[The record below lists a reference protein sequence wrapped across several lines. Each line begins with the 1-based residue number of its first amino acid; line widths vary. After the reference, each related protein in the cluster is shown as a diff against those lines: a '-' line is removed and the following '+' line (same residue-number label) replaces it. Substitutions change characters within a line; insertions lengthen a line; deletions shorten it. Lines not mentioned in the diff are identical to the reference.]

1 MKRVFM
7 CLLALCCAALLGA
20 CEWSAV
26 PLEGD
31 KPPVGSPPEPQEI
44 TGQLA
49 EYTAGHVDMA
59 LTIPDGWAWET
70 VEEDGQAGL
79 RFRKTDDGTVS
90 FRLTCWLNGYGICGT
105 GVTEQDLT
113 LSGGQMVWQYTEAAG
128 DNVWVNIAFQDT
140 PGSYV
145 CMPDPSGVMDS
156 AAWDGCR
163 DEVLAILGTAQLG
176 RGILTEQEAVELAKT
191 KYDGDYDTA
200 WGRYDVTTGCWAV
213 TFSQSTLGG
222 GNAVIR
228 YVGSDGKV
236 SDEAVWMCIE
246 GPMEDTVPAN

>member
-1 MKRVFM
+1 MKRIFM

-49 EYTAGHVDMA
+49 EYTEGNVDVA
-59 LTIPDGWAWET
+59 LTIPDGWWWEML
-70 VEEDGQAGL
+70 EEDGQSGL
-79 RFRKTDDGTVS
+79 RFGKTGERSVA
-90 FRLTCWLNGYGICGT
+90 FRLTCWPEGYGICGT
-105 GVTEQDLT
+105 GVTSTELT
-113 LSGGQMVWQYTEAAG
+113 LSGGQMVWQHTEEIG
-128 DNVWVNIAFQDT
+128 ENIWVNIAFQDT

-156 AAWDGCR
+156 AAWDACR
-163 DEVLAILGTAQLG
+163 DTVLAILGTAQIG

>member
-79 RFRKTDDGTVS
+79 RFRKTDDGAVS
-90 FRLTCWLNGYGICGT
+90 FRLTCWLDGYGICGT

-113 LSGGQMVWQYTEAAG
+113 LSGGQRAWQYTEG
-128 DNVWVNIAFQDT
+128 GQGTVWVNIAFQGV

-145 CMPDPSGVMDS
+145 CMPDDNGVMDS
-156 AAWDGCR
+156 AAWGACR
-163 DEVLAILGTAQLG
+163 DEVLAILGTAQIG
-176 RGILTEQEAVELAKT
+176 RGILTEQQAIELAEAQ
-191 KYDGDYDTA
+191 YDGDYDTA

>member
-1 MKRVFM
+1 MRRFLT
-7 CLLALCCAALLGA
+7 CFLALCCAALLGA

-31 KPPVGSPPEPQEI
+31 KPPVGSPAEPMEI

-79 RFRKTDDGTVS
+79 RFRKTDDGAVS
-90 FRLTCWLNGYGICGT
+90 FRLTCWPEGYGICGT
-105 GVTEQDLT
+105 GVTSTELT
-113 LSGGQMVWQYTEAAG
+113 LSGGQRVWQHTEAAG

-145 CMPDPSGVMDS
+145 CMPGENGVMDK
-156 AAWDGCR
+156 AAWDACR
-163 DEVLAILGTAQLG
+163 DTVLAILGTAQIG

-191 KYDGDYDTA
+191 KYDGDYNTA

>member
-7 CLLALCCAALLGA
+7 CLLALCCAALLAA

-49 EYTAGHVDMA
+49 EYTEGNVDVA

-90 FRLTCWLNGYGICGT
+90 FRLTCWLDGYGICGT

-113 LSGGQMVWQYTEAAG
+113 LSGGQRAWQYTEG
-128 DNVWVNIAFQDT
+128 GQGTVWVNIAFQGV

-145 CMPDPSGVMDS
+145 CMPDDNGVMDS
-156 AAWDGCR
+156 AAWDACR
-163 DEVLAILGTAQLG
+163 DEVLAILGTAQIG
-176 RGILTEQEAVELAKT
+176 RGILTEQQAIELAEAQ
-191 KYDGDYDTA
+191 YDGDYDTA

>member
-79 RFRKTDDGTVS
+79 RFRKTDDGTVA
-90 FRLTCWLNGYGICGT
+90 FRLTCWTEGYGICGT
-105 GVTEQDLT
+105 GVTSTELT
-113 LSGGQMVWQYTEAAG
+113 LSGGQRVWQYTEG
-128 DNVWVNIAFQDT
+128 GQSTVWVNIAFQGV

-145 CMPDPSGVMDS
+145 CMPDDNGVMDS
-156 AAWDGCR
+156 AAWDACR
-163 DEVLAILGTAQLG
+163 DEVLAILGTAQIG

>member
-79 RFRKTDDGTVS
+79 RFRKTDDGTVA
-90 FRLTCWLNGYGICGT
+90 FRLTCWTEGYGICGT
-105 GVTEQDLT
+105 GVTTEELA
-113 LSGGQMVWQYTEAAG
+113 LSGGQRVWQHTEG
-128 DNVWVNIAFQDT
+128 RQGTVWVNIAFQGV

-145 CMPDPSGVMDS
+145 CMPDDDGVMDS
-156 AAWDGCR
+156 AAWDACR
-163 DEVLAILGTAQLG
+163 DEVLAILGTAQIG

>member
-7 CLLALCCAALLGA
+7 CLLALCCTALLGA

-79 RFRKTDDGTVS
+79 RFRKTDDGAVS
-90 FRLTCWLNGYGICGT
+90 FRLTCWLDGYGICGT
-105 GVTEQDLT
+105 GVTTEELA
-113 LSGGQMVWQYTEAAG
+113 LSGGQMVWQYTEG
-128 DNVWVNIAFQDT
+128 GQGTVWVNIAFQGV

-145 CMPDPSGVMDS
+145 CMPDDDGVMDS
-156 AAWDGCR
+156 AAWDACR

>member
-90 FRLTCWLNGYGICGT
+90 FRLTCWPEGYGICGT
-105 GVTEQDLT
+105 DVTST
-113 LSGGQMVWQYTEAAG
+113 LSH
-128 DNVWVNIAFQDT
+128 
-140 PGSYV
+140 
-145 CMPDPSGVMDS
+145 
-156 AAWDGCR
+156 
-163 DEVLAILGTAQLG
+163 
-176 RGILTEQEAVELAKT
+176 
-191 KYDGDYDTA
+191 
-200 WGRYDVTTGCWAV
+200 
-213 TFSQSTLGG
+213 FSHFS
-222 GNAVIR
+222 
-228 YVGSDGKV
+228 
-236 SDEAVWMCIE
+236 
-246 GPMEDTVPAN
+246 

>member
-90 FRLTCWLNGYGICGT
+90 FRLTCWLDGYGICGT
-105 GVTEQDLT
+105 DVTEQDLT
-113 LSGGQMVWQYTEAAG
+113 LSGGQRVWQHTEEIG
-128 DNVWVNIAFQDT
+128 ENIWVNIAFQDT

-145 CMPDPSGVMDS
+145 CMPGENGVMDK
-156 AAWDGCR
+156 AAWDACR
-163 DEVLAILGTAQLG
+163 DTVLAILGTAQLG

>member
-79 RFRKTDDGTVS
+79 RFGKTGERSVA
-90 FRLTCWLNGYGICGT
+90 FRLTCWLDGYGICGT
-105 GVTEQDLT
+105 GVTSTELT
-113 LSGGQMVWQYTEAAG
+113 LSGGQRVWQHTEAAG

-156 AAWDGCR
+156 AAWDACR
-163 DEVLAILGTAQLG
+163 DTVLAILGTAQIG

>member
-1 MKRVFM
+1 MRRFLT
-7 CLLALCCAALLGA
+7 CFLALCCAALLGA

-59 LTIPDGWAWET
+59 LTIPDGWTWET

-79 RFRKTDDGTVS
+79 RFRKTEDDAVS
-90 FRLTCWLNGYGICGT
+90 FRLTCWTEGYGICGT
-105 GVTEQDLT
+105 GVTTEELT
-113 LSGGQMVWQYTEAAG
+113 LSGGQQVWQYTEGG
-128 DNVWVNIAFQDT
+128 DDTVWVNIAFQDT

-145 CMPDPSGVMDS
+145 CMPDAGGVMDK

-163 DEVLAILGTAQLG
+163 DTVLAILGTARIG
-176 RGILTEQEAVELAKT
+176 RGILTEQEAVDLAAAQ
-191 KYDGDYDTA
+191 YDGAYDTA
-200 WGRYDVTTGCWAV
+200 WGRYDVETGCWTV
-213 TFSQSTLGG
+213 TFSKGAMGG
-222 GNAVIR
+222 SAVIR
-228 YVGSDGKV
+228 YVGPDGTV
-236 SDEAVWMCIE
+236 SDQEAQMCIE
-246 GPMEDTVPAN
+246 GPMEDDGSAN

>member
-1 MKRVFM
+1 MRRFLT
-7 CLLALCCAALLGA
+7 CFLALCCAALLGA

-49 EYTAGHVDMA
+49 EYTAGHVDVA
-59 LTIPDGWAWET
+59 LTIPDGWWWEAL
-70 VEEDGQAGL
+70 EEEGQSGL
-79 RFRKTDDGTVS
+79 RFGKTGERSVA
-90 FRLTCWLNGYGICGT
+90 FRLTCWLDGYGICGT
-105 GVTEQDLT
+105 GVTERELT
-113 LSGGQMVWQYTEAAG
+113 LSGGQRVWQYTEAAG

-156 AAWDGCR
+156 AAWDACR
-163 DEVLAILGTAQLG
+163 DTVLAILGTAQLG

>member
-1 MKRVFM
+1 MRRFLT
-7 CLLALCCAALLGA
+7 CFLALCCAALLGA

-79 RFRKTDDGTVS
+79 RFRKTDDGAVS
-90 FRLTCWLNGYGICGT
+90 FRLTCWLDGYGICGT
-105 GVTEQDLT
+105 GVTSTELT
-113 LSGGQMVWQYTEAAG
+113 LSGGQRVWQHTEAAG

-145 CMPDPSGVMDS
+145 CMPDDDGVMGS

-163 DEVLAILGTAQLG
+163 DEVLAILGTAQIG
-176 RGILTEQEAVELAKT
+176 RGILTEQQAIELAAAQ
-191 KYDGDYDTA
+191 YDGAYAMA
-200 WGRYDVTTGCWAV
+200 WGRYDVKTGCWSV
-213 TFSQSTLGG
+213 VFSEDSSG
-222 GNAVIR
+222 GNTVTR
-228 YVGSDGKV
+228 NVDSDGTV
-236 SDEAVWMCIE
+236 SDEEPRCWEEA
-246 GPMEDTVPAN
+246 MEDGEK